1 MYKYV
6 GYPILKT
13 IVGYPIFLNIK
24 IYTGSLMVKTRTEI
38 NQESNE
44 RRGIVNKA
52 FKLHQSTVD
61 AIRSFADGSEKSQA
75 QLVSNAFNGFYT
87 PLPAGY
93 ENEEGED
100 ISADIYIYHPYSLE
114 TWLIITNI
122 NDEYDEE
129 REINFYEINFEDM
142 VNQFISQHLPGLHIN
157 HLKVFYT
164 PILGSGEFY
173 RPDFSKLKQEIFKES
188 VSFFFDLFHEMPTL
202 FRYKNLQMVPMIEGS
217 KEYEKLTKLY

>member
-1 MYKYV
+1 
-6 GYPILKT
+6 
-13 IVGYPIFLNIK
+13 
-24 IYTGSLMVKTRTEI
+24 MVKTRTEI

-44 RRGIVNKA
+44 SRGIVNKA

-61 AIRSFADGSEKSQA
+61 AIRSFADDSEKSQA
-75 QLVSNAFNGFYT
+75 QLVTNAFDGFYT

-93 ENEEGED
+93 ENQDGED
-100 ISADIYIYHPYSLE
+100 ISSDIYIYHPYGLE
-114 TWLIITNI
+114 TWLVITNVRDDY
-122 NDEYDEE
+122 NED
-129 REINFYEINFEDM
+129 REIDLDEIKFEDM
-142 VNQFISQHLPGLHIN
+142 VNHFINQHLPGLHIN
-157 HLKVFYT
+157 NIKIFYT

-173 RPDFSKLKQEIFKES
+173 RPNFSKLKQEMYKDS

>member
-1 MYKYV
+1 
-6 GYPILKT
+6 
-13 IVGYPIFLNIK
+13 
-24 IYTGSLMVKTRTEI
+24 MVKTRTEI

-61 AIRSFADGSEKSQA
+61 AIRSFADDSEKSQA
-75 QLVSNAFNGFYT
+75 QLVTNAFDGFYT

-93 ENEEGED
+93 ENQDGED
-100 ISADIYIYHPYSLE
+100 ISSDIYIYHPYGLE
-114 TWLIITNI
+114 TWLVITNVRDDY
-122 NDEYDEE
+122 NED
-129 REINFYEINFEDM
+129 REIDLDEIKFEDM
-142 VNQFISQHLPGLHIN
+142 VNHFINQHLPGLHIN
-157 HLKVFYT
+157 NIKIFYT

-173 RPDFSKLKQEIFKES
+173 RPNFSKLKQEMYKDS

-217 KEYEKLTKLY
+217 KEYEKLTKL

>member
-24 IYTGSLMVKTRTEI
+24 IYTGSLMVKTRTKI

-93 ENEEGED
+93 ENEEGE
-100 ISADIYIYHPYSLE
+100 
-114 TWLIITNI
+114 
-122 NDEYDEE
+122 
-129 REINFYEINFEDM
+129 
-142 VNQFISQHLPGLHIN
+142 V
-157 HLKVFYT
+157 
-164 PILGSGEFY
+164 
-173 RPDFSKLKQEIFKES
+173 
-188 VSFFFDLFHEMPTL
+188 
-202 FRYKNLQMVPMIEGS
+202 
-217 KEYEKLTKLY
+217 

>member
-1 MYKYV
+1 
-6 GYPILKT
+6 
-13 IVGYPIFLNIK
+13 
-24 IYTGSLMVKTRTEI
+24 MVKTRNEI

-61 AIRSFADGSEKSQA
+61 AIRSLADDSEKSQA
-75 QLVSNAFNGFYT
+75 QLITNAFDGFYT
-87 PLPAGY
+87 PLPASY
-93 ENEEGED
+93 ENEDGEYV
-100 ISADIYIYHPYSLE
+100 SADIYIYHPYSLE

-122 NDEYDEE
+122 SDEYDEE
-129 REINFYEINFEDM
+129 REIDFYEINFEDM
-142 VNQFISQHLPGLHIN
+142 VNDFISQHLPGLHIN

-173 RPDFSKLKQEIFKES
+173 RPDFSKLKQEMYKES

-202 FRYKNLQMVPMIEGS
+202 FRYKNLEMVRMLEDY
-217 KEYEKLTKLY
+217 KEYEKLLKLY

>member
-1 MYKYV
+1 
-6 GYPILKT
+6 
-13 IVGYPIFLNIK
+13 
-24 IYTGSLMVKTRTEI
+24 MVKTRTEI

-61 AIRSFADGSEKSQA
+61 AIRSFADDSEKSQA
-75 QLVSNAFNGFYT
+75 QLVTNAFDGFYT

-93 ENEEGED
+93 ENQDGED
-100 ISADIYIYHPYSLE
+100 ISSDIYIYHPYGLE
-114 TWLIITNI
+114 TWLVITNVRDDY
-122 NDEYDEE
+122 NED
-129 REINFYEINFEDM
+129 REIDLDEIKFEDM
-142 VNQFISQHLPGLHIN
+142 VNHFINQHLPGLHIN
-157 HLKVFYT
+157 NIKIFYT

-173 RPDFSKLKQEIFKES
+173 RPNFSKLKQEMYKDS

>member
-1 MYKYV
+1 
-6 GYPILKT
+6 
-13 IVGYPIFLNIK
+13 
-24 IYTGSLMVKTRTEI
+24 MVKTRTEI

-61 AIRSFADGSEKSQA
+61 AIRSFADDSEKSQA
-75 QLVSNAFNGFYT
+75 QLITNAFDGFYT

-93 ENEEGED
+93 ENQDGED
-100 ISADIYIYHPYSLE
+100 ISSDIYIYHPYGLE
-114 TWLIITNI
+114 TWLVITNVRDDY
-122 NDEYDEE
+122 NED
-129 REINFYEINFEDM
+129 REIDLDEIKFEDM
-142 VNQFISQHLPGLHIN
+142 VNHFINQHLPGLHIN
-157 HLKVFYT
+157 NIKIFYT

-173 RPDFSKLKQEIFKES
+173 RPNFSKLKQEMYKDS

>member
-1 MYKYV
+1 
-6 GYPILKT
+6 
-13 IVGYPIFLNIK
+13 
-24 IYTGSLMVKTRTEI
+24 MVKTRNEI

-61 AIRSFADGSEKSQA
+61 AIRSLADDSEKSQA
-75 QLVSNAFNGFYT
+75 QLITNAFDGFYT

-93 ENEEGED
+93 ENEDGEYV
-100 ISADIYIYHPYSLE
+100 SADIYIYHPYSLE

-122 NDEYDEE
+122 SDEYDEE
-129 REINFYEINFEDM
+129 REIDFYEINFEDM
-142 VNQFISQHLPGLHIN
+142 VNHFISQHLPGLHIN

-164 PILGSGEFY
+164 PILGSGVFY
-173 RPDFSKLKQEIFKES
+173 RPNFSKLKQEMYKES

-202 FRYKNLQMVPMIEGS
+202 FRYKNLQMVPMLQES
-217 KEYEKLTKLY
+217 KEYEKLEKLY

>member
-1 MYKYV
+1 
-6 GYPILKT
+6 
-13 IVGYPIFLNIK
+13 
-24 IYTGSLMVKTRTEI
+24 MVKTRTEI

-61 AIRSFADGSEKSQA
+61 AIRSFADDSEKSQA
-75 QLVSNAFNGFYT
+75 QLVTNAFDGFYT

-93 ENEEGED
+93 ENQDGED
-100 ISADIYIYHPYSLE
+100 ISSDIYIYHPYGLE
-114 TWLIITNI
+114 TWLVITNVRDDY
-122 NDEYDEE
+122 NED
-129 REINFYEINFEDM
+129 REIDLDEIKFEDM
-142 VNQFISQHLPGLHIN
+142 VNHFISQHLPGLHIN
-157 HLKVFYT
+157 NIKIFYT

-173 RPDFSKLKQEIFKES
+173 RPNFSKLKQEMYKDS
-188 VSFFFDLFHEMPTL
+188 VSFFFDLYHAMPKL